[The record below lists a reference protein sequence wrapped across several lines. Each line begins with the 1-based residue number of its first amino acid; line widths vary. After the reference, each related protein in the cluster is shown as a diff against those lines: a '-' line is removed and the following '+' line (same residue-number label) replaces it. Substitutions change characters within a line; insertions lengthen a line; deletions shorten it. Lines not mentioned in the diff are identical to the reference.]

1 MVEYKKILEWIGK
14 YLPNPQAIQLNQ
26 WIDQLRKENDNLKD
40 EINVLKKK
48 VEELSSQSVHSSTD
62 IPACPNCS
70 TTARKTFMS
79 PIPKDFVEVEYATH
93 ECSQCGF
100 KIKVE

>member
-1 MVEYKKILEWIGK
+1 MIEYKKILEWIGK
-14 YLPNPQAIQLNQ
+14 YLPNPQAIQLSQ
-26 WIDQLRKENDNLKD
+26 WIDQLRKENDNLRD

-48 VEELSSQSVHSSTD
+48 VEELSSQAVQPSPD

-70 TTARKTFMS
+70 TTERKTFMS
-79 PIPKDFVEVEYATH
+79 PIPKDFVEIEDTTH
-93 ECSQCGF
+93 ECPQCGL